1 MALRQAALTSILA
14 TLSTTIALAAA
25 SAPVQTEIEAPGPA
39 GPLRGTLLAPA
50 QSRAV
55 VLIIPGSGPT
65 DRDGNNPMGVA
76 AAPYRLLA
84 EGLAARGVTTI
95 RIDKRGMFGSA
106 GAIPDANRVSLT
118 DYAADMRQW
127 AQVAR
132 QRTGAPCVWLLG
144 HSEGGLVALLAGQR
158 PEDLCG
164 IVLIAASGRPVG
176 TVIREQL
183 RANPAN
189 APVLDEAMAA
199 LDSLEAGRRV
209 STEGMNP
216 ALLPLFAPAVQ
227 DYMIN
232 LLSYD
237 PARLAQNVRLPVLI
251 VQGQRDLQVTEV
263 DARRLAE
270 ANAVA
275 RLVLIPD
282 ANHVLK
288 RVAADDRAANFATYG
303 DASLPLA
310 PGIVEAVAG
319 FVTAAAAGG
328 GEN

>member
-1 MALRQAALTSILA
+1 MAIRKAALMSILA
-14 TLSTTIALAAA
+14 MLSTTIALAAA
-25 SAPVQTEIEAPGPA
+25 DAPVQTEVEAPGPS

-50 QSRAV
+50 PSGAV

-106 GAIPDANRVSLT
+106 AAIPDANRVSIP
-118 DYAADMRQW
+118 DYAADVHQW
-127 AQVAR
+127 ARVAR
-132 QRTGAPCVWLLG
+132 ARTGAPCVWVLG
-144 HSEGGLVALLAGQR
+144 HSEGGLVALFAGQQTD
-158 PEDLCG
+158 DLCG
-164 IVLIAASGRPVG
+164 VILVSAGGRPIG

-189 APVLDEAMAA
+189 APLLDQAMGA

-216 ALLPLFAPAVQ
+216 ALMPLFAPAVQ
-227 DYMIN
+227 DYLIN

-237 PARLAQNVRLPVLI
+237 PARLAQTVRLPVLI

-270 ANAVA
+270 ANPAA
-275 RLVLIPD
+275 RLVLIPN

-310 PGIVEAVAG
+310 PGIVDAVAE